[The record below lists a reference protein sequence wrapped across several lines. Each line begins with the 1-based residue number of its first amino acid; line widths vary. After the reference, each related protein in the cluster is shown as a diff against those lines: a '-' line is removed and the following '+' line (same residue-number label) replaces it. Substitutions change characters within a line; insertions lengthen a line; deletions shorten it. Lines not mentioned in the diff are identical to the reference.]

1 MWVGGSVKGLA
12 GGWVGGIVVDMRWEA
27 SAMRTAM
34 RMKMRRAGWVVIAA
48 ALLAA
53 SGANCGGSY

>member
-1 MWVGGSVKGLA
+1 MGGVGDEDG
-12 GGWVGGIVVDMRWEA
+12 DE
-27 SAMRTAM
+27 
-34 RMKMRRAGWVVIAA
+34 MKMRRAGWVVIAA